1 MSAPA
6 VIPPVLSSS
15 VRGPLGVAH
24 LPRTWLKIRL
34 HAAGLLPEGYRH
46 GAGGFDEFMLT
57 TLGVDRDAFIAFV
70 ETEQCDYPAAEDY
83 VREHATSLTDEA
95 IAKVNARIDTL
106 DMSEELLADRR
117 ARLRLEPGYTKGTRV
132 NDLDD
137 WDAFH
142 RMLLS
147 R

>member
-1 MSAPA
+1 MSLPDG
-6 VIPPVLSSS
+6 IPPVLSSS

-34 HAAGLLPEGYRH
+34 HAAGKLPEGYRH
-46 GAGGFDEFMLT
+46 GVGGFDEFMLT

-70 ETEQCDYPAAEDY
+70 EGERPDYPAVEDY
-83 VREHATSLTDEA
+83 VRAHATNLTPEA
-95 IAKVNARIDTL
+95 IATVNARIDGH
-106 DMSEELLADRR
+106 DMPEDLIADRR
-117 ARLRLEPGYTKGTRV
+117 SRLRLEPGYTKAARV
-132 NDLDD
+132 NDIDD

-147 R
+147 S